1 MVRRLATKAVT
12 PTAISTTRLV
22 LSGVEVM
29 EASRRRKRRLPSKEG
44 VPRHIVPKAV
54 IGSTTLTT
62 GLLSSGEMVALEP
75 VSDTRHSSNE
85 ARPARFRLDLAAQVH
100 DVDVHGALQAVI
112 VVAEGPIQQLGAG
125 ERPAGFSR

>member
-1 MVRRLATKAVT
+1 
-12 PTAISTTRLV
+12 
-22 LSGVEVM
+22 
-29 EASRRRKRRLPSKEG
+29 
-44 VPRHIVPKAV
+44 
-54 IGSTTLTT
+54 
-62 GLLSSGEMVALEP
+62 MVALEP

-112 VVAEGPIQQLGAG
+112 VVAEGPILRLRSVQVQQLGAG